1 MSLEVREPWLAQR
14 VEEILE
20 PERRIVDT
28 HLQSPGLRLGAKVR
42 PILQA
47 HCKAQCTVSRH
58 SMDRRM
64 GSMRRHWVEARGSK
78 TAPFAVTRHFAEA
91 SQCWPIWA

>member
-47 HCKAQCTVSRH
+47 HCKASTLFRGIRWIAAWEACEDIGSRP
-58 SMDRRM
+58 
-64 GSMRRHWVEARGSK
+64 GAPRRHPLR
-78 TAPFAVTRHFAEA
+78 
-91 SQCWPIWA
+91 